1 MPDRALSVTITTGTI
16 VKTLLVLAGAWLIYT
31 LFDLV
36 LVILTAIVIAS
47 AIEPATRWFMAH
59 RVPRV
64 VAVLIVFL
72 SFLAVIFGIFYAFL
86 PLFLSEVVTLFSSLS
101 SYADAFT
108 RSSSDYAPILGATE
122 NTGFALTDLVAETRS
137 AVQEFSGNA
146 FSAASTVFGG
156 VLSLILITVFSF
168 YFAMQEKGIEEFL
181 AIVTPA
187 DYEEYVVGLWRRAQH
202 KIGLWMQG
210 QLLLGIIV
218 GILVFLGLTVIGV
231 PHALPLAVLAGVFEI
246 IPVFG
251 PTLSALPAVAV
262 AFGDGGALIGFIVI
276 GLYVIIQQFENHLI
290 YPLVVTK
297 VVGVP
302 PLMVILALVIGA
314 KTAGFLGI
322 LLAVPVAA
330 AIQECIADL
339 EARRLARI
347 ATQDE

>member
-1 MPDRALSVTITTGTI
+1 MSDRSLSITITTGTI
-16 VKTLLVLAGAWLIYT
+16 VKTMLVLAGAWLVYT

-47 AIEPATRWFMAH
+47 AIEPAARWFTA
-59 RVPRV
+59 RKVPRV
-64 VAVLIVFL
+64 IAVLIVYL
-72 SFLAVIFGIFYAFL
+72 SFLAVVFGIFYSFL
-86 PLFLSEVVTLFSSLS
+86 PVFLSEVVTLFSSLS
-101 SYADAFT
+101 SYADAFS
-108 RSSSDYAPILGATE
+108 RSSSDYVPILGATE
-122 NTGFALTDLVAETRS
+122 TTGFALTDLVAEMRA
-137 AVQEFSGNA
+137 AVQQFSGDA

-156 VLSLILITVFSF
+156 VLSLILIIVFSF

-181 AIVTPA
+181 AIITPA
-187 DYEEYVVGLWRRAQH
+187 DYEAYVVGLWRRAQH

-231 PHALPLAVLAGVFEI
+231 PHALPLAVLAGALEI

-251 PTLSALPAVAV
+251 PTLAALPAVAI
-262 AFGDGGALIGFIVI
+262 AFVDGGALIGFLVI

-302 PLMVILALVIGA
+302 PLLVILALVIGA

-330 AIQECIADL
+330 AIQEAVADL
-339 EARRLARI
+339 EARRTLRNPAHG
-347 ATQDE
+347 Q

>member
-1 MPDRALSVTITTGTI
+1 MPDRSLSITITTGTI

-31 LFDLV
+31 LIDLI

-47 AIEPATRWFMAH
+47 AIEPAARWFTA
-59 RVPRV
+59 RKVPRV
-64 VAVLIVFL
+64 IAVLIVFL
-72 SFLAVIFGIFYAFL
+72 SFLAVVFGIFYSFL
-86 PLFLSEVVTLFSSLS
+86 PVFLSEVVSLFSSLS
-101 SYADAFT
+101 AYADAYT
-108 RSSSDYAPILGATE
+108 QSSSEVPLLGATQT
-122 NTGFALTDLVAETRS
+122 TGFAITDLVTETR
-137 AVQEFSGNA
+137 AIVQEFSNNA

-156 VLSLILITVFSF
+156 VLSLILIIVFSF

-181 AIVTPA
+181 AIITPA
-187 DYEEYVVGLWRRAQH
+187 DYEQYVVGLWQRTQH

-210 QLLLGIIV
+210 QMLLGVIV
-218 GILVFLGLTVIGV
+218 GILVFLGLTIIGV
-231 PHALPLAVLAGVFEI
+231 PHALPLAVLAGVLEI

-251 PTLSALPAVAV
+251 PTLSALPAVAI
-262 AFGDGGALIGFIVI
+262 AFADGGALIGFLVV

-302 PLMVILALVIGA
+302 PLLVILALVIGA

-339 EARRLARI
+339 EARRIARV
-347 ATQDE
+347 ATHGQ